1 MNLEAM
7 LPAEWRNVLR
17 PALQTES
24 FRRLSDFLTKEYAE
38 QKVFPSEQDLF
49 RAFRLTPPDAVRV
62 LILGQDPYH
71 DDGQA
76 NGLAFSVRDGMPL
89 PPSLRNIFKEMNADL
104 HVPIP
109 DSGSLD
115 HWAEQGILLLNTVL
129 TVRAH
134 APASHQKKGWEAF
147 TDAVIRTVSAFSR
160 PVVFVLWGG
169 PAQKKLPLID
179 LSRHTVLQSAHPSPL
194 SAYRGFFGSRPFSAI
209 NRALEKAGSAPI
221 VFSSTLP
228 LQ

>member
-38 QKVFPSEQDLF
+38 QKVFPPEQDLF

-115 HWAEQGILLLNTVL
+115 HWAEIG
-129 TVRAH
+129 RAH
-134 APASHQKKGWEAF
+134 
-147 TDAVIRTVSAFSR
+147 V
-160 PVVFVLWGG
+160 
-169 PAQKKLPLID
+169 
-179 LSRHTVLQSAHPSPL
+179 
-194 SAYRGFFGSRPFSAI
+194 
-209 NRALEKAGSAPI
+209 
-221 VFSSTLP
+221 
-228 LQ
+228 

>member
-7 LPAEWRNVLR
+7 LPEKWRNVLL

-38 QKVFPSEQDLF
+38 QKIFPPEQDLF

-62 LILGQDPYH
+62 LIRGQDPYH

-76 NGLAFSVRDGMPL
+76 NGLAFSVRDGMPF

-147 TDAVIRTVSAFSR
+147 TDAVIRTVSTFPR

-221 VFSSTLP
+221 VFFSTLP

>member
-38 QKVFPSEQDLF
+38 QKVFPPEQDLF
-49 RAFRLTPPDAVRV
+49 RAVRLTPPDAVRV

-76 NGLAFSVRDGMPL
+76 NGLAFSVRDGM
-89 PPSLRNIFKEMNADL
+89 